1 MKGIQKTFAKQWL
14 YTILINIGQCSICT
28 HNVPSF
34 ISPKWNYYYYFN
46 YWCCTFSKKKKKSK
60 SKLDLQIC
68 KVNQGIVLFLFGFS
82 PTGHKKFHLPQF
94 SKKNTTEFKRHK
106 LQKKNLLFKI
116 NQNSRSFV
124 LVWITIS
131 SFLKC
136 QLTKPPKKG

>member
-1 MKGIQKTFAKQWL
+1 MLTRQA
-14 YTILINIGQCSICT
+14 
-28 HNVPSF
+28 
-34 ISPKWNYYYYFN
+34 
-46 YWCCTFSKKKKKSK
+46 
-60 SKLDLQIC
+60 
-68 KVNQGIVLFLFGFS
+68 IVLFLFGFP

-136 QLTKPPKKG
+136 QLTKPLKKGIKQYLYKVLSGKKNQIHILPKGEVFSEKLILLQFFS